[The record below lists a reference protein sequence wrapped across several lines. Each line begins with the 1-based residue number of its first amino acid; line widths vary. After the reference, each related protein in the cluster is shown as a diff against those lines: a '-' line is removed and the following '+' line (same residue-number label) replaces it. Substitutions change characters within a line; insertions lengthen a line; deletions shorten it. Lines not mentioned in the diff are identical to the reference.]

1 MLLASIADGQPGN
14 IDVTIGAKSAV
25 LQRRLKIADWIRQY
39 GQMRVDELS
48 TALKVSEVTIRG
60 DLTYLEEQ
68 GLIVRSFGKAIAAKA
83 GAPRDRPAGAPLTK
97 AQLVP
102 MLRRAQALI
111 GPDQTV
117 LIGPGPL
124 ATQAIPWLAEIPGVS
139 VVLTSTEAIPL
150 ARTCLDARIYL
161 LGGEITAE
169 SGMIEGAGALR
180 MLDHFALG
188 WSILEADALSADS
201 ALLVAAKPAERLAEA
216 AIRRS
221 TRSIVLIGNPALSL
235 ERRTAQLGLTG
246 ISDLILPGMPSNRL
260 RDILL
265 GAGFR
270 PVETDGGT
278 EAHFSSHPAH
288 SRSGARAF
296 GEAS

>member
-1 MLLASIADGQPGN
+1 MLLASITDGQPGN
-14 IDVTIGAKSAV
+14 IDVTIGPKSAV
-25 LQRRLKIADWIRQY
+25 LQRRLKIADRIRQY

>member
-1 MLLASIADGQPGN
+1 MLLASITDGQPGN

>member
-1 MLLASIADGQPGN
+1 MPYGTLRGIGLT
-14 IDVTIGAKSAV
+14 VGAKSAV
-25 LQRRLKIADWIRQY
+25 LQRRLQIADWIRQY

-68 GLIVRSFGKAIAAKA
+68 GLIVRSFGKAIAAKSA
-83 GAPRDRPAGAPLTK
+83 APRDRPAGAPLTK

-117 LIGPGPL
+117 LVGPGPL
-124 ATQAIPWLAEIPGVS
+124 ATQVIPWLAEIPGLS
-139 VVLTSTEAIPL
+139 VVLTSAEAIPL
-150 ARTCLDARIYL
+150 ARICLDARIHL
-161 LGGEITAE
+161 LGGEIAPD

-188 WSILEADALSADS
+188 WSIFEADALSADA
-201 ALLVAAKPAERLAEA
+201 ALLLAAKPAERLAEA

-235 ERRTAQLGLTG
+235 ERRTAQLGLAG
-246 ISDLILPGMPSNRL
+246 ISDLILPGLPSNRL

-270 PVETDGGT
+270 PVEAEGGS
-278 EAHFSSHPAH
+278 EAHFSSHPA
-288 SRSGARAF
+288 RQRGGVRAF

>member
-14 IDVTIGAKSAV
+14 IDVTLGAKSAV

>member
-1 MLLASIADGQPGN
+1 MLLASITDGQPGN
-14 IDVTIGAKSAV
+14 IDVTLGAKNAV

>member
-1 MLLASIADGQPGN
+1 MLLASITDGQPGN

-68 GLIVRSFGKAIAAKA
+68 GLIVRSFGKAIAAKS